1 MQNDGNYTVRP
12 HYRPCQSICTAV
24 SYAGTS
30 CQGILEGLGV
40 PLGCSDN
47 DISNSFTAYAP
58 DSDLACNGL
67 ASSIGK
73 QLVADKTEPYVGE
86 QCAGV
91 TKELLVPS
99 SSTLDP
105 TGTLAPM
112 LPPFVAQ
119 AMTED
124 GLKGVFSNIPR
135 LLKSQCLTDLHKMLC
150 SLKLMKPQP
159 LSGLQAY
166 FGTVY
171 MPQFPERGLCESYKA
186 SCGFLVSLVP
196 ALEFDCDATIGTI
209 KMFPNETQTITT
221 QLGVPL
227 DTDPNKLV
235 DVTPGY
241 AIASQCP
248 IGLAVPEKMF
258 KGTVMI
264 DDNMACAIQCP
275 LRLYTPKEAD
285 KNYSL
290 SFGLCVMSMILAL
303 YQLVN
308 VLVVPRAKANTLI
321 IILAF
326 SVFIETTFR
335 GINVFVAERHLGPYG
350 WGPKTGSCASDTA
363 WYSAEDTLYEN
374 NTGANVALAGVCL
387 TYANFRQINFYIS
400 TWTITSTFTEI
411 WCRVVLGV
419 KKIER
424 VRMMYSGF
432 LGIGAFVIWM
442 VWMIQPEQTWNAT
455 QSFDIVCNGAVE
467 HDLDDGLFWHT
478 MAAQTTWAVLTAGS
492 ATYKCVTITLRSMQ
506 SGEKNPMR
514 KLWKTYRVIFS
525 YGVATLIVF
534 PPTYLYLYV
543 FIIAIKREQV
553 ADSVLEWF
561 TCALSSFVSIEADP
575 SRSADK
581 CGLTPKT
588 VYNYPDT
595 VGTQFCLTLTA
606 IALALA
612 TSNSDTDRFWW
623 SLIPKAVQ
631 DSIICRPFRGV
642 SIGSIMPSDKTSIGD
657 TSSASEANRSLH
669 VVDGKDDDGDDDSE
683 EDEDDSGDAKMK
695 VTTKRVPVASLVS
708 IGDAKA
714 MGENAAKLAAELCLE
729 LGKVNGR
736 DDELA
741 DTSHQHTAIITPGSS
756 GSSEK
761 ASSMH
766 GIDGEGKESV

>member
-1 MQNDGNYTVRP
+1 MQNDGSYTIRP
-12 HYRPCQSICTAV
+12 YYRPCQSICTAV

-40 PLGCSDN
+40 PLGCSAN

-58 DSDLACNGL
+58 DADPACNGL

-86 QCAGV
+86 QRVGV

-124 GLKGVFSNIPR
+124 SLKSLFSNIPR
-135 LLKSQCLTDLHKMLC
+135 MLKSQCLTDLNKMLC

-171 MPQFPERGLCESYKA
+171 MPQFPERDLCESYKA

-196 ALEFDCDATIGTI
+196 ALEFDCDATMGTI
-209 KMFPNETQTITT
+209 KMFPTETQTIST
-221 QLGVPL
+221 LFGVAL
-227 DTDPNKLV
+227 ATDPNKLV
-235 DVTPGY
+235 DVAPGY
-241 AIASQCP
+241 AVASQCP
-248 IGLAVPEKMF
+248 IGMAIPEKMF

-275 LRLYTPKEAD
+275 MRLYTLEEAD
-285 KNYSL
+285 QNFKL
-290 SFGLCVMSMILAL
+290 SFMLSIISIILAFYL
-303 YQLVN
+303 LTN
-308 VLVVPRAKANTLI
+308 VFVVPRAKANTLI

-326 SVFIETTFR
+326 SVFIENNFR
-335 GINVFVAERHLGPYG
+335 AINIFVAQRHMGPDG

-363 WYSAEDTLYEN
+363 WYSAEDAIYEN

-387 TYANFRQINFYIS
+387 AYANIRRFSYYIN
-400 TWTITSTFTEI
+400 TWTITSIFMEI
-411 WCRVVLGV
+411 WCRVVLGI
-419 KKIER
+419 KKIDR

-432 LGIGAFVIWM
+432 LAACNVGIWI
-442 VWMIQPEQTWNAT
+442 VWMTAPEQTWNAT
-455 QSFDIVCNGAVE
+455 QSFDTVCNGAVE
-467 HDLDDGLFWHT
+467 QDLDDGLFWHV
-478 MAAQTTWAVLTAGS
+478 MAAQTALDILTVGS
-492 ATYKCVTITLRSMQ
+492 ATYKCINITMKSMQ

-525 YGVATLIVF
+525 YGIATIVLS
-534 PPTYLYLYV
+534 PASYLYLYG
-543 FIIAIKREQV
+543 FIISVKRDLV
-553 ADSVLEWF
+553 ADSALEWM
-561 TCALSSFVSIEADP
+561 TCVLSSFVSIEADP

-581 CGLTPKT
+581 CGLTPKI
-588 VYNYPDT
+588 VYGYPDT
-595 VGTQFCLTLTA
+595 VGTQFCVLLTA
-606 IALALA
+606 IALSVA
-612 TSNSDTDRFWW
+612 TSNSDTDKFWW
-623 SLIPKAVQ
+623 SLIPKAIQ

-642 SIGSIMPSDKTSIGD
+642 SIGSILPSDKTSIGD
-657 TSSASEANRSLH
+657 SSEANRSLH
-669 VVDGKDDDGDDDSE
+669 VVDGKDDDDEE
-683 EDEDDSGDAKMK
+683 EDEDESGDAKMK
-695 VTTKRVPVASLVS
+695 VTTKRVPVAGLVS
-708 IGDAKA
+708 SGDAKA

-729 LGKVNGR
+729 LGKVNGH

-741 DTSHQHTAIITPGSS
+741 DASHQHTAIITPGSS

-761 ASSMH
+761 ASSMVD
-766 GIDGEGKESV
+766 IDGEGKEESV